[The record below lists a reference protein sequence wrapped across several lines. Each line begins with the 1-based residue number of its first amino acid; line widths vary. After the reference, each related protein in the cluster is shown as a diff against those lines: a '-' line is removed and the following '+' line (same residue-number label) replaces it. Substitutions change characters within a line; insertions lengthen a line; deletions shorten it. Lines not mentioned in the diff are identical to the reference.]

1 MDVEGLNSTSSHA
14 CTASTLAH
22 QAILPS
28 LSLMLM
34 TGDAIVRAGQ
44 EGDSQDLNHR
54 HAISESVVS
63 PV

>member
-1 MDVEGLNSTSSHA
+1 MDVEDLSSTSSHA

-28 LSLMLM
+28 LSLTLM

-44 EGDSQDLNHR
+44 EGDSQDLNCR
-54 HAISESVVS
+54 HTISESVVS